1 MRSAGRRIMPMAA
14 FSKGTHSPMTA
25 DHELV
30 SAAAKAP
37 EVDLTTFGRKSGR
50 PSRNTIWITTDAQGR
65 IHIRSVLGLVRDWPQ
80 NLLANGRAILHID
93 GKDFPVVA
101 RHVTDR
107 AELLASRDAVKAK
120 YGAEVPTS
128 QAGQP
133 PTPPEQATFE
143 LLRAVQTSSLA

>member
-1 MRSAGRRIMPMAA
+1 
-14 FSKGTHSPMTA
+14 MTA
-25 DHELV
+25 DHDLA
-30 SAAAKAP
+30 SAAATAP

-50 PSRNTIWITTDAQGR
+50 PSRRTIWITTDAQGR
-65 IHIRSVLGLVRDWPQ
+65 MHIRSVLGVVRDWPQ
-80 NLLANGRAILHID
+80 NLLANGRAILHVD

-143 LLRAVQTSSLA
+143 LVPAAQTS

>member
-1 MRSAGRRIMPMAA
+1 
-14 FSKGTHSPMTA
+14 MTA
-25 DHELV
+25 DHDLAT
-30 SAAAKAP
+30 AAATAP

-50 PSRNTIWITTDAQGR
+50 PSRRTIWITTDAQGR
-65 IHIRSVLGLVRDWPQ
+65 MHIRSVLGVVRDWPQ
-80 NLLANGRAILHID
+80 NLLANGRAILHVD

-143 LLRAVQTSSLA
+143 LVPAAQTS

>member
-1 MRSAGRRIMPMAA
+1 MNN
-14 FSKGTHSPMTA
+14 
-25 DHELV
+25 ELA
-30 SAAAKAP
+30 SAAATAH
-37 EVDLTTFGRKSGR
+37 EVDLTTFGRKSRR

-65 IHIRSVLGLVRDWPQ
+65 MHIRSVLGVVRDWPQ
-80 NLLANGRAILHID
+80 NLLANGRAILHVD

-143 LLRAVQTSSLA
+143 LVPAVQTS

>member
-1 MRSAGRRIMPMAA
+1 MNN
-14 FSKGTHSPMTA
+14 
-25 DHELV
+25 ELA
-30 SAAAKAP
+30 SAAATAH

-65 IHIRSVLGLVRDWPQ
+65 IHIRSGQGLVRDWPQ

-93 GKDFPVVA
+93 GKDFPVLA

-120 YGAEVPTS
+120 YRIEVPTS
-128 QAGQP
+128 QPGQP

-143 LLRAVQTSSLA
+143 LVSAGQA

>member
-1 MRSAGRRIMPMAA
+1 
-14 FSKGTHSPMTA
+14 MTA
-25 DHELV
+25 DHDLV

-93 GKDFPVVA
+93 GKDFPVLG

-120 YGAEVPTS
+120 YGREVPMS
-128 QAGQP
+128 QPGQP

-143 LLRAVQTSSLA
+143 LVSAGQA

>member
-1 MRSAGRRIMPMAA
+1 MAV
-14 FSKGTHSPMTA
+14 FQKGTHSPMTA
-25 DHELV
+25 DHDLV

-93 GKDFPVVA
+93 GKDFPVLG

-120 YGAEVPTS
+120 YSAEVPTS

-143 LLRAVQTSSLA
+143 LVPAAQTS

>member
-1 MRSAGRRIMPMAA
+1 
-14 FSKGTHSPMTA
+14 MTA
-25 DHELV
+25 DHDLA
-30 SAAAKAP
+30 SAAATAP

-93 GKDFPVVA
+93 GRDFPVLA

-107 AELLASRDAVKAK
+107 AELLASRDAVMAK
-120 YGAEVPTS
+120 YDREVPMS
-128 QAGQP
+128 QPGQP

-143 LLRAVQTSSLA
+143 LVSAGQA

>member
-1 MRSAGRRIMPMAA
+1 MNNKLA
-14 FSKGTHSPMTA
+14 
-25 DHELV
+25 
-30 SAAAKAP
+30 SAAATAP

-50 PSRNTIWITTDAQGR
+50 PSRNTIWITSDAQGR
-65 IHIRSVLGLVRDWPQ
+65 IHIRSGQGLVRDWPQ

-93 GKDFPVVA
+93 GRDFPVLA

-120 YGAEVPTS
+120 YGREVPMS
-128 QAGQP
+128 KPDQL

-143 LLRAVQTSSLA
+143 LVSAGQA